1 MTRPTMQETRRLF
14 GPINRPDY
22 TKNVRHR
29 AILRKAL
36 ELFTPAELAAVFRSP
51 TRLTVVMGLGYASDQ
66 LGKIRVNYSR
76 RSPLTNHQT
85 QNGNLVS
92 HETDAPGVQA
102 RRALEAYRDGYD
114 AYFKKQGHEYVVKDA
129 QARHIL
135 QAAEQAWHDWIV
147 PYLAARGGRT
157 RPNWALQPLPGLRPV
172 RVAPVLAPLAPA
184 PVQAPLPTLPPWAL
198 PPVPAPQPVHVAPAP
213 VQAPLPTLPPWALP
227 PRPALQPVRVPAP
240 APPATPVRVRA
251 APAANL
257 SLGSRL
263 YPIDLSHDE
272 VVGDVRTPKRR
283 FLGVVDI
290 SDDEE
295 ASRPRKKQRLWRV
308 VDLTN

>member
-1 MTRPTMQETRRLF
+1 MSRVTMQETRRLF
-14 GPINRPDY
+14 GPINRPDF

-29 AILRKAL
+29 AVLRKAL
-36 ELFTPAELAAVFRSP
+36 ELFTPAELAAVFGSP
-51 TRLTVVMGLGYASDQ
+51 TRLTVVMGFGYASDQ
-66 LGKIRVNYSR
+66 LGKIRVNY
-76 RSPLTNHQT
+76 T

-92 HETDAPGVQA
+92 HETDAPSAQA
-102 RRALEAYRDGYD
+102 RRALQAYRDGYD
-114 AYFKKQGHEYVVKDA
+114 AYFKKQGHEYIIKDP

-157 RPNWALQPLPGLRPV
+157 RPNWALRPLPGLRPV
-172 RVAPVLAPLAPA
+172 RVAPVLAPA
-184 PVQAPLPTLPPWAL
+184 PVQAPLPTLSPWAL

-227 PRPALQPVRVPAP
+227 PRPALQPVRVPVP

-251 APAANL
+251 APAANS

-263 YPIDLSHDE
+263 HPIDLSHDE

-295 ASRPRKKQRLWRV
+295 EAARPHKKQRLWRV